1 MDPIFRANF
10 ELPLTPEEGK
20 SQPWAKQQHHLN
32 TTTTF
37 TSTIT
42 LSRNGA
48 LLSIFFSKKTLM
60 IYKGDKRQ
68 HGEKRSSNSCGATEK
83 ETQKILL

>member
-1 MDPIFRANF
+1 
-10 ELPLTPEEGK
+10 
-20 SQPWAKQQHHLN
+20 
-32 TTTTF
+32 
-37 TSTIT
+37 
-42 LSRNGA
+42 
-48 LLSIFFSKKTLM
+48 M